1 MRGKAASIAI
11 LSVFGFLAWA
21 DIASAIPPIVPNP
34 NRDQLEGYCNENGG
48 IFFPPSANGV
58 YACLLPDGTLI
69 ACGGSIPICLQ
80 TRQFAENDIFN
91 FRSFVTAV
99 DGLSTKTK
107 ELENKIK
114 ALEGRAAEIEKRINR

>member
-48 IFFPPSANGV
+48 IFLPPAQMASMH
-58 YACLLPDGTLI
+58 ACCPT
-69 ACGGSIPICLQ
+69 APSSPAVAQ
-80 TRQFAENDIFN
+80 YQFACKLGNLPKTISSISD
-91 FRSFVTAV
+91 RS
-99 DGLSTKTK
+99 SP
-107 ELENKIK
+107 
-114 ALEGRAAEIEKRINR
+114 R